1 MSIRLQFLYYKFH
14 LFRLIFL
21 FDHLIMIG
29 LTENAPLECGGT
41 SICPHPCRCADGI
54 VDCREKSLTS
64 VPSELPEETTE
75 L

>member
-1 MSIRLQFLYYKFH
+1 MRINMSCL
-14 LFRLIFL
+14 LFES
-21 FDHLIMIG
+21 G

-41 SICPHPCRCADGI
+41 STCPHPCRCADGI

>member
-1 MSIRLQFLYYKFH
+1 MQIFSLVLSLLMVRLT
-14 LFRLIFL
+14 
-21 FDHLIMIG
+21 G

-41 SICPHPCRCADGI
+41 NSCPHPCRCADGI
-54 VDCREKSLTS
+54 VDCREKSLTT

>member
-1 MSIRLQFLYYKFH
+1 MNMDFVVVIVVIVI
-14 LFRLIFL
+14 FRL
-21 FDHLIMIG
+21 IG

-41 SICPHPCRCADGI
+41 NSCPHPCRCADGI
-54 VDCREKSLTS
+54 VDCREKSLTT